1 MGNIPTGLKF
11 CCLITPYV
19 LFGEAGG
26 EANRESRCGV
36 QRFQCLLPLV
46 NKPIIDYTFECLANA
61 GIEEIILYSGAHS
74 DQLERYI
81 KYVYTRTF
89 FLGSILIFG
98 C

>member
-1 MGNIPTGLKF
+1 M
-11 CCLITPYV
+11 
-19 LFGEAGG
+19 
-26 EANRESRCGV
+26 
-36 QRFQCLLPLV
+36 

-81 KYVYTRTF
+81 KYIYTSNVF
-89 FLGSILIFG
+89 PGPILTAFG